1 MHQRR
6 ARSLFVLAVKITGL
20 VKKTA
25 AIDSMHLIRQIKFK
39 KDL

>member
-6 ARSLFVLAVKITGL
+6 ARSLFVLAVKIAGL

-25 AIDSMHLIRQIKFK
+25 AIDSMYLFKKMKFK
-39 KDL
+39 KD